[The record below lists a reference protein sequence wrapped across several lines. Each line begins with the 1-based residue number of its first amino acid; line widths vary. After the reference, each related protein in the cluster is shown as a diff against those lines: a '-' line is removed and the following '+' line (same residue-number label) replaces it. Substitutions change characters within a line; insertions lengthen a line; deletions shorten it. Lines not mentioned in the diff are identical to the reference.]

1 MTNTT
6 VDFSFYVAVSH
17 DMGLRLFDIK
27 YKGKRIIYEVCSAL
41 RRPKVKWEAHNSQLG
56 MEEAIAHYA

>member
-1 MTNTT
+1 MKSIT

-17 DMGLRLFDIK
+17 DMGLRLFDVK

-41 RRPKVKWEAHNSQLG
+41 HRPNVK
-56 MEEAIAHYA
+56 

>member
-1 MTNTT
+1 MKSTT

-41 RRPKVKWEAHNSQLG
+41 HRPNVK
-56 MEEAIAHYA
+56 